1 MTMPIFTLYCANC
14 RENETNCLYPHKI
27 EVSDKESLIRAVSK
41 DYVCAEYKNSYRNTE
56 NFISGNCCVAYLEP

>member
-27 EVSDKESLIRAVSK
+27 EVSDKESPLGLTIVATNELHDLVSVK
-41 DYVCAEYKNSYRNTE
+41 Q
-56 NFISGNCCVAYLEP
+56 VATFLASFFKKEFQI